1 MIGLKEKRK
10 ILSTVIMYALN
21 ECNSR
26 GIFADSMN
34 KYRIKN
40 NSYVNLRITTSDGTD
55 IVRMTF
61 FIDASSKEVLLI
73 TPPKDDVDTYISM
86 TEDTFIKLK
95 RGIITFREGFW
106 LGLIS
111 IDGRYMLRDLLVFSR
126 VFDENKHHLR
136 KAGADEYY
144 NR

>member
-10 ILSTVIMYALN
+10 ILQAVILYALN

-26 GIFADSMN
+26 GIFAESMR
-34 KYRIKN
+34 KYRIVSS
-40 NSYVNLRITTSDGTD
+40 SYVNLRITTSDGID

-61 FIDASSKEVLLI
+61 FIDASSKEVLVI
-73 TPPKDDVDTYISM
+73 TPPKENVDTYISM

-126 VFDENKHHLR
+126 VFDENRHHLR
-136 KAGADEYY
+136 KAGADRYY
-144 NR
+144 T